1 MLLSG
6 KGIPLGTRMKEF
18 EISEN
23 TIEYE
28 SGDVIILYTDGI
40 TETMNRNRD
49 MFGEE
54 RFIEL
59 IENNA
64 DKPLGELKDII
75 KKTTDIF
82 RGRYDMLE
90 DDYTLMLIRLN

>member
-1 MLLSG
+1 M
-6 KGIPLGTRMKEF
+6 GTRMKDF
-18 EISEN
+18 EISEQV
-23 TIEYE
+23 IHYS
-28 SGDVIILYTDGI
+28 SGDLLILYTDGI
-40 TETMNRNRD
+40 TETMNRKRD

-64 DKPLGELKDII
+64 DKPLAELKMLI
-75 KKTTDIF
+75 KDATDQF
-82 RGRYDMLE
+82 RGRIDMLE

>member
-1 MLLSG
+1 
-6 KGIPLGTRMKEF
+6 MKEF

-28 SGDVIILYTDGI
+28 SGDIIILYTDGI
-40 TETMNRNRD
+40 TETMNRNRE

-75 KKTTDIF
+75 KKQPISFVVDTIC
-82 RGRYDMLE
+82 
-90 DDYTLMLIRLN
+90 

>member
-1 MLLSG
+1 
-6 KGIPLGTRMKEF
+6 
-18 EISEN
+18 
-23 TIEYE
+23 
-28 SGDVIILYTDGI
+28 
-40 TETMNRNRD
+40 

>member
-1 MLLSG
+1 
-6 KGIPLGTRMKEF
+6 MKEF